1 MVTEIAANSP
11 ENNFLARFAGV
22 LLSIRGSARDQGGP
36 VGSNFVFGGIVLSS
50 GALSS
55 MPEEPAGMLGWQAV
69 VGIGDILAAKYK
81 VEKTLGK
88 GGMGYVVAARHLQLD
103 QQVAIKILVPE
114 LTENEDAVARF

>member
-1 MVTEIAANSP
+1 MQVPSGGAAVIASWSCPALWP
-11 ENNFLARFAGV
+11 A
-22 LLSIRGSARDQGGP
+22 
-36 VGSNFVFGGIVLSS
+36 FVFGRMILSS
-50 GALSS
+50 RRSS
-55 MPEEPAGMLGWQAV
+55 SCPKDRAAMVGCQAV

-114 LTENEDAVARF
+114 LTENEDA